1 MDVSDGEFQ
10 GLNEEVREIWDKN
23 ADYWNERMGDGNDFH
38 RILIGPT
45 QERLLNLQPGETVVY
60 IGGGNAQF
68 ARRMAQLGAHVRALA
83 LSARMFD
90 SAVTKMPGTT
100 ELLHIVPL
108 Q

>member
-45 QERLLNLQPGETVVY
+45 HERLLNLRPGEPVLD
-60 IGGGNAQF
+60 IGCGNGPF
-68 ARRMAQLGAHVRALA
+68 ARRIHQLWAPVLAVDVSSRMIDNARA
-83 LSARMFD
+83 
-90 SAVTKMPGTT
+90 TT
-100 ELLHIVPL
+100 PEHHERIDFRL
-108 Q
+108 